1 MTFNI
6 SSWSVLFFT
15 IGFWLVSI
23 PNGLVQFDP
32 GLRFFHSPS
41 IGSNQGEHL
50 GHSRFDFSTR
60 CSFHMSIEV
69 T

>member
-1 MTFNI
+1 MTLSV
-6 SSWSVLFFT
+6 SSWSILFFT

-23 PNGLVQFDP
+23 PNGLVQFNP

-50 GHSRFDFSTR
+50 GNSRFDFSTR